1 MKGMTTK
8 PLQAYSLKFNQALSL
23 AAIAHRQQ
31 KRKGSQAPYIIH
43 PVGVAVILMRH
54 GFSEELQL
62 AGLLHDVVEDCNV
75 TLAEITFAFGP
86 EVSRLVAAVSEKKM
100 DIGTADGEA
109 APRPWKVRK
118 EEDLAHL
125 AAGDHLVAALKAADA
140 LHNVHSTLEALATE
154 GPDAWKRFKAPAP
167 EQRWYYQEIAR
178 MAGQKLGDHAL
189 AVELAAAVAGLG
201 E

>member
-1 MKGMTTK
+1 MEGMTTK
-8 PLQAYSLKFNQALSL
+8 PLKAYSLKFNQALSL
-23 AAIAHRQQ
+23 AARAHRLQ
-31 KRKGSQAPYIIH
+31 KRKGSEAPYIIH

-54 GFSEELQL
+54 GFSEEVQI

-86 EVSRLVAAVSEKKM
+86 EVARLVAAVTEKKM
-100 DIGTADGEA
+100 ETGPEA
-109 APRPWKVRK
+109 VPRPWKVRK
-118 EEDLAHL
+118 EEGLAHL

-154 GPDAWKRFKAPAP
+154 GPAAWERFKAPAP

-178 MAGQKLGDHAL
+178 LVGEKLGDHAL
-189 AVELAAAVAGLG
+189 AAELAAAVAGLG